1 MGKSKILSG
10 LALVAGVT
18 ALGGVAQADE
28 VQANKEVTENT
39 TTEVNQV
46 TAEQV
51 AQASETASVAQNNVA
66 SQSATVAAATSEV
79 ASQKALVSELSSQAS
94 ELTQVT
100 DEDIANAKTSANNAA
115 SQVTAT
121 SQTAQSTAT
130 AESTAQANV
139 GSQSAVVVADQAQVD
154 ATQSAVEQA
163 QANVN
168 TLNNPTD
175 TTDLQN
181 QVDTLKTAVSNDE
194 KAVKTAE
201 ETLVNAET
209 AQSNKD
215 KAVKDQEAVVS
226 KASDQVN
233 STKSALDTAKA
244 ETEKATSGVSS
255 AQAKLDKA
263 QEGTQTTE
271 QVITGYTTT
280 TTGAK
285 TTLKSGVAV
294 NEDWGTEGIVTS
306 DEYLTA
312 LKNLANGTGTV
323 DAVKTAINNGVDGVT
338 SADLGL
344 GKNNNVYLILNANTK
359 AKDSDT
365 TLYNVN
371 NIATNDALMQDM
383 TLFAAALIND
393 LRSKVGTEPL
403 VVTDESVRSLKEFL
417 INEFNRAYDS
427 KKGLSDADLIKQQFS
442 LTDISYVTEYFS
454 HVGNVKKPVS
464 DVTGVSQDAGAM
476 DLSMYDSND
485 TILALGT
492 VNVNSIAVK
501 GESFTKAQLKNT
513 IIYAISQLLYYN
525 TGGYGRF
532 LENRNIEGDSNFQ
545 NAIKLL
551 GLDKDITN
559 KALGFGAIN
568 QVSGVSRSNNPNLYM
583 TLSDVEGTVLNN
595 PYQTS
600 TGGTTTTTPIY
611 ETKNV
616 TTYDEEAIAQAK
628 ADLETAKANLT
639 KAQAVQSQAKT
650 DYDNAVTTYNTAVST
665 LNDIKNQVVDVATA
679 KANVTSAK
687 QQLANDQS
695 ALATAQ
701 KALDTANASAQEKA
715 KALATAQANLAKAQ
729 LDYQAAKNTLASD
742 SAKLTQLQGILATA
756 QAENEKAQTAYAAA
770 LTNLKTANALVDKLT
785 NDQTELPKVQDKLA
799 KAQETLEKLQSI
811 LDDETATLETL
822 KETATEAQS
831 AYEALLALYN
841 AQNAQKQQDDIK
853 ANGGDP
859 VVTTDDKGNV
869 TGYVDGKVNHTTSK
883 VQNTTNAGITAQTIT
898 AAYNKAVTKSVTQ
911 AVTAKRATQ
920 SSATT
925 YQATL
930 PTTGDSEAALYSLMG
945 LLAFGL
951 AGAGLR
957 KRRF

>member
-1 MGKSKILSG
+1 MSKNKKILSS

-18 ALGGVAQADE
+18 ALGGVAQADK

-39 TTEVNQV
+39 TAEVNQV

-51 AQASETASVAQNNVA
+51 SQASETASAAQNNVA

-94 ELTQVT
+94 ELSQVT

-115 SQVTAT
+115 SQATAT

-139 GSQSAVVVADQAQVD
+139 DSQSAVVVADQAQVD

-201 ETLVNAET
+201 ETLANAET

-226 KASDQVN
+226 QASDQVN

-255 AQAKLDKA
+255 AKAKLDKA
-263 QEGTQTTE
+263 QEGTQTT
-271 QVITGYTTT
+271 V
-280 TTGAK
+280 
-285 TTLKSGVAV
+285 
-294 NEDWGTEGIVTS
+294 TEGEKTYSATS
-306 DEYLTA
+306 LDYGFAYTDAYISAIKA
-312 LKNLANGTGTV
+312 LADGTGTATGV
-323 DAVKTAINNGVDGVT
+323 RKAINAPYETDTVSAANLLAANQAGTYVT
-338 SADLGL
+338 SAGFEKVVGAEDTDKTVYDVANLSDDKLVELAQYTLGL
-344 GKNNNVYLILNANTK
+344 LNPIRVA
-359 AKDSDT
+359 
-365 TLYNVN
+365 VG
-371 NIATNDALMQDM
+371 
-383 TLFAAALIND
+383 
-393 LRSKVGTEPL
+393 SKEL
-403 VVTDESVRSLKEFL
+403 E
-417 INEFNRAYDS
+417 A
-427 KKGLSDADLIKQQFS
+427 
-442 LTDISYVTEYFS
+442 TDI
-454 HVGNVKKPVS
+454 
-464 DVTGVSQDAGAM
+464 
-476 DLSMYDSND
+476 
-485 TILALGT
+485 
-492 VNVNSIAVK
+492 
-501 GESFTKAQLKNT
+501 
-513 IIYAISQLLYYN
+513 
-525 TGGYGRF
+525 
-532 LENRNIEGDSNFQ
+532 
-545 NAIKLL
+545 AIKLADTLADYEAYYKDGEAYMANPIDTSNINTETFGNAFTTNLTLAEATVGSKAISADGTRSSIYLNNTQSTLPIMATMSQIKESIYQNLVLMLFGRNTITTSGYQSAVNLL
-551 GLDKDITN
+551 GLNNNATT
-559 KALGFGAIN
+559 LGVDFSFAT
-568 QVSGVSRSNNPNLYM
+568 SGGVWLLPQLN
-583 TLSDVEGTVLNN
+583 VVLAENSG
-595 PYQTS
+595 S
-600 TGGTTTTTPIY
+600 TTKTT
-611 ETKNV
+611 

-628 ADLETAKANLT
+628 ADLETANANLT
-639 KAQAVQSQAKT
+639 KAQAVQNQAKT

-665 LNDIKNQVVDVATA
+665 LNDIRNQVVDVATA

-742 SAKLTQLQGILATA
+742 SAKLTQLQGILTTA
-756 QAENEKAQTAYAAA
+756 QAENEKAQTAYTTA
-770 LTNLKTANALVDKLT
+770 LANLATANALVDKLT
-785 NDQTELPKVQDKLA
+785 NAQTELPKVQDKLA

-811 LDDETATLETL
+811 LDDETATLEAL

-920 SSATT
+920 SSAAT

-930 PTTGDSEAALYSLMG
+930 PTTGDSETALYSLMG

-951 AGAGLR
+951 AGVGLR

>member
-1 MGKSKILSG
+1 MSKNKKILSS

-66 SQSATVAAATSEV
+66 SQSATVSAATSEV

-94 ELTQVT
+94 ELSQVT

-130 AESTAQANV
+130 VESTAQANV
-139 GSQSAVVVADQAQVD
+139 DSQSAVVVADQAQVD

-181 QVDTLKTAVSNDE
+181 QVDTLKTAVSNDG

-201 ETLVNAET
+201 ETLVNVET

-244 ETEKATSGVSS
+244 ETEKATSGVSG

-263 QEGTQTTE
+263 QEGTQTT
-271 QVITGYTTT
+271 VTGGEKTYSATNLDYGFAYTD
-280 TTGAK
+280 AYISAIK
-285 TTLKSGVAV
+285 
-294 NEDWGTEGIVTS
+294 
-306 DEYLTA
+306 A
-312 LKNLANGTGTV
+312 LADGTGTATGV
-323 DAVKTAINNGVDGVT
+323 RKAINAPYETDTVSAANLLAANQAGTYVT
-338 SADLGL
+338 SAGVEKVVGVEDTDKTVYNVAQLPEAQRIELTQYALGL
-344 GKNNNVYLILNANTK
+344 INPLRTLVGSKELKVGETSLKLSNTLANYEEYYRDGKN
-359 AKDSDT
+359 
-365 TLYNVN
+365 
-371 NIATNDALMQDM
+371 
-383 TLFAAALIND
+383 
-393 LRSKVGTEPL
+393 
-403 VVTDESVRSLKEFL
+403 
-417 INEFNRAYDS
+417 
-427 KKGLSDADLIKQQFS
+427 LSDINTVTYAKSFSSNLSSAEADTGSQAVIADGLTTQINLNGANSPLQATGTMSELKQAVYQS
-442 LTDISYVTEYFS
+442 LVSALFGCNTEVYSSYQ
-454 HVGNVKKPVS
+454 GALNVLGLNNTADTFGLDFALATS
-464 DVTGVSQDAGAM
+464 GGVSIVPYLDVV
-476 DLSMYDSND
+476 L
-485 TILALGT
+485 T
-492 VNVNSIAVK
+492 NS
-501 GESFTKAQLKNT
+501 GSTTKT
-513 IIYAISQLLYYN
+513 
-525 TGGYGRF
+525 
-532 LENRNIEGDSNFQ
+532 
-545 NAIKLL
+545 
-551 GLDKDITN
+551 
-559 KALGFGAIN
+559 
-568 QVSGVSRSNNPNLYM
+568 
-583 TLSDVEGTVLNN
+583 
-595 PYQTS
+595 
-600 TGGTTTTTPIY
+600 
-611 ETKNV
+611 V

-628 ADLETAKANLT
+628 ADFEAAKANLT
-639 KAQAVQSQAKT
+639 KAQSVQSQAKT

-695 ALATAQ
+695 ALTTAQ

-742 SAKLTQLQGILATA
+742 SAKLTQLQGILTTA

-785 NDQTELPKVQDKLA
+785 NAQTELPKVQDKLA

-811 LDDETATLETL
+811 LDDETATLEAL

-831 AYEALLALYN
+831 DYEALLALYN

-920 SSATT
+920 SSAAT

-930 PTTGDSEAALYSLMG
+930 PTTGDSETALYSLMG
-945 LLAFGL
+945 MLTLGL
-951 AGAGLR
+951 ASVGLR

>member
-1 MGKSKILSG
+1 MSKNKKILSS

-28 VQANKEVTENT
+28 VQANKEVTEKT

-51 AQASETASVAQNNVA
+51 SQASETASVAQNNVA
-66 SQSATVAAATSEV
+66 SQSTTVAAATSEV
-79 ASQKALVSELSSQAS
+79 ASQKALVSELSSQDS
-94 ELTQVT
+94 ELSQVT

-115 SQVTAT
+115 SQATAT

-139 GSQSAVVVADQAQVD
+139 DSQSAVVVADQAQVD

-201 ETLVNAET
+201 ETLANAET

-233 STKSALDTAKA
+233 STKSALDTAKS

-323 DAVKTAINNGVDGVT
+323 DAIKTAINNGVDGVT

-344 GKNNNVYLILNANTK
+344 GKNNNVYLILNYNTK

-427 KKGLSDADLIKQQFS
+427 NKGLSDEDLIKQQFS
-442 LTDISYVTEYFS
+442 LGDIHYVTGVFS
-454 HVGNVKKPVS
+454 HVENVKKPVEENF
-464 DVTGVSQDAGAM
+464 QDAGAM
-476 DLSMYDSND
+476 DLSMYDSD
-485 TILALGT
+485 DYILTLAQS
-492 VNVNSIAVK
+492 NVTKIAFK
-501 GESFTKAQLKNT
+501 GVSFTKEQMKNALIYVIARQLYT
-513 IIYAISQLLYYN
+513 VTS
-525 TGGYGRF
+525 GYGRA
-532 LENRNIEGDSNFQ
+532 LENGVISNDTNFHS
-545 NAIKLL
+545 AIKLL
-551 GLDKDITN
+551 GLDKDTTN

-568 QVSGVSRSNNPNLYM
+568 ELVGVSRDDRPFLYM

-628 ADLETAKANLT
+628 ADLETANTNLT

-650 DYDNAVTTYNTAVST
+650 DYDNAVTAYNTAVST
-665 LNDIKNQVVDVATA
+665 LNDIKNQVVDVAPA

-715 KALATAQANLAKAQ
+715 KALATEQANLAKAQ

-742 SAKLTQLQGILATA
+742 SAKLTHLEGILATA

-811 LDDETATLETL
+811 LDDETSTLETL

-859 VVTTDDKGNV
+859 VVITDDKGNV

-883 VQNTTNAGITAQTIT
+883 VQNTTNAGITTQTIT

-920 SSATT
+920 SSAAT

-930 PTTGDSEAALYSLMG
+930 PTTGDSETALYSLMG

-951 AGAGLR
+951 AGVGLR

>member
-1 MGKSKILSG
+1 MSKNKKILSS

-51 AQASETASVAQNNVA
+51 SQASETASVAQNNVA
-66 SQSATVAAATSEV
+66 SQSATVSAATSEV

-94 ELTQVT
+94 ELSQVT
-100 DEDIANAKTSANNAA
+100 DEDITNAKTSANNAA

-139 GSQSAVVVADQAQVD
+139 DSQSAVVVADQAQVD

-168 TLNNPTD
+168 TLNNTTD

-201 ETLVNAET
+201 ETLTNAET

-226 KASDQVN
+226 QASDQVN

-244 ETEKATSGVSS
+244 ETEKSTFGVSS

-263 QEGTQTTE
+263 QEGTQTT
-271 QVITGYTTT
+271 V
-280 TTGAK
+280 
-285 TTLKSGVAV
+285 
-294 NEDWGTEGIVTS
+294 TEGEKTYPATNLDYGFAYTDAYISAIKALADGTGTATGVRKAINAPYETDTVSAANLLAANQTGTYVTPAGVEKVVGAEDTDKTVYNVAQLPEAQRIELTQYALGLMNPLRIAVGS
-306 DEYLTA
+306 KELKAGETA
-312 LKNLANGTGTV
+312 LKLANTLANYEEYYRDGKNLSDINTVTYANSFSTNLSLAEADTSTQAVVADGLTTQINLKGTNSPLQATATMSELKQ
-323 DAVKTAINNGVDGVT
+323 AVYQSLV
-338 SADLGL
+338 SALFGRNTEVYSSYQGALNVLGL
-344 GKNNNVYLILNANTK
+344 NNTANAIGLDFALNT
-359 AKDSDT
+359 S
-365 TLYNVN
+365 
-371 NIATNDALMQDM
+371 
-383 TLFAAALIND
+383 
-393 LRSKVGTEPL
+393 G
-403 VVTDESVRSLKEFL
+403 
-417 INEFNRAYDS
+417 
-427 KKGLSDADLIKQQFS
+427 
-442 LTDISYVTEYFS
+442 
-454 HVGNVKKPVS
+454 
-464 DVTGVSQDAGAM
+464 GVSIIPYLDVV
-476 DLSMYDSND
+476 L
-485 TILALGT
+485 T
-492 VNVNSIAVK
+492 NS
-501 GESFTKAQLKNT
+501 GSTTK
-513 IIYAISQLLYYN
+513 
-525 TGGYGRF
+525 
-532 LENRNIEGDSNFQ
+532 
-545 NAIKLL
+545 
-551 GLDKDITN
+551 
-559 KALGFGAIN
+559 
-568 QVSGVSRSNNPNLYM
+568 
-583 TLSDVEGTVLNN
+583 
-595 PYQTS
+595 
-600 TGGTTTTTPIY
+600 TT
-611 ETKNV
+611 

-628 ADLETAKANLT
+628 TDLETAKANLT
-639 KAQAVQSQAKT
+639 KAQAVQNQAKA
-650 DYDNAVTTYNTAVST
+650 DYDNAVTAYNTAVST

-742 SAKLTQLQGILATA
+742 SAKLTQLQGTLATA
-756 QAENEKAQTAYAAA
+756 QAENTKAQTAYTTA
-770 LTNLKTANALVDKLT
+770 LANLATANALVDKLT
-785 NDQTELPKVQDKLA
+785 NAQTELPKVQDKLA

-811 LDDETATLETL
+811 LDDETATLEAL

-920 SSATT
+920 SSAAT

-930 PTTGDSEAALYSLMG
+930 PTTGDSETALYSLMG